1 MKSTN
6 MIAAICFLS
15 LSYIS
20 GCASLEVGRQ
30 VQAGRNALQTG
41 RPNEAAAYLMRAAET
56 DPGYNTPFRLPQS
69 VLTYLGRAYYE
80 TGRDEEA
87 KRVLELA
94 LNKNQDDHVARLYL
108 GLTRLRNAEPAR
120 GRHEVEASIREIHA
134 TLDYLAADNVNGI
147 FWDPARTLRNK
158 IEHALRTDGDL
169 PLLISSAE
177 QIGRDFDEEMDT
189 ARRDEGRHRNGRGG
203 GGGD

>member
-1 MKSTN
+1 MKTMN
-6 MIAAICFLS
+6 AIAAVCFMG
-15 LSYIS
+15 LSYVS
-20 GCASLEVGRQ
+20 GCAGVEVGRQ

-41 RPNEAAAYLMRAAET
+41 HPNDAASYLMRAAET
-56 DPGYNTPFRLPQS
+56 DPNYKTPFRLPQS

-94 LNKNQDDHVARLYL
+94 LSKNQDDHVARLYL
-108 GLTRLRNAEPAR
+108 GLTRLRNGEAAR
-120 GRHEVEASIREIHA
+120 GRHEVEASLKEIHA

-147 FWDPARTLRNK
+147 FWDPARTLRNN
-158 IEHALRTDGDL
+158 IERALRTDGDL
-169 PLLISSAE
+169 PLLIASAE
-177 QIGRDFDEEMDT
+177 QIGRGFDEEMDT
-189 ARRDEGRHRNGRGG
+189 ARREEGRHRNGRGG